1 MDTTR
6 TNRRTRV
13 RVKSKF
19 RFITFLVI
27 MFGLMVGAF
36 GFAAGT
42 YESTA
47 SVTTDYATY
56 AVEAGDTLW
65 DIACEYGPSNM
76 DPRIVVQEIC
86 DANDITPEDIH
97 CGDSVF
103 VPIEINR

>member
-1 MDTTR
+1 MTER
-6 TNRRTRV
+6 THKRYRI
-13 RVKSKF
+13 VKPF
-19 RFITFLVI
+19 RFFLFVLICVMILTMGIYTVFSNPIEAAATSYTYREITVR
-27 MFGLMVGAF
+27 
-36 GFAAGT
+36 
-42 YESTA
+42 EN
-47 SVTTDYATY
+47 
-56 AVEAGDTLW
+56 DTLW